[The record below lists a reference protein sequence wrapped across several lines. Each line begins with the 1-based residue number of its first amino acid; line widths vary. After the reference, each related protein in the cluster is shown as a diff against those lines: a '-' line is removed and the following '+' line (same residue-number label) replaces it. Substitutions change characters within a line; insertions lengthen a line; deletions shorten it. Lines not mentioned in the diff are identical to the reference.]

1 MKISAKGLQLIEKHE
16 GCILAS
22 YICPAG
28 KWTVGVGHTRT
39 AKQGMAITK
48 AQAYDLLK
56 IDVMVAEATVNSCM
70 FAFNQNQFDALVC
83 LVFNIGS
90 GAFKGSTLLKKI
102 KGYSGKDE
110 IVHEWSEWNHIGK
123 KEIKGLTNRRKDE
136 ILLYFS

>member
-22 YICPAG
+22 YVCPAG
-28 KWTVGVGHTRT
+28 KWTVGIGHTRT

-48 AQAYDLLK
+48 EQAYDLLRV
-56 IDVMVAEATVNSCM
+56 DVTVAVAAVNSCL
-70 FAFNQNQFDALVC
+70 FNFNQNQFDALVC

-102 KGYSGKDE
+102 KGYSSKDE

-123 KEIKGLTNRRKDE
+123 NEIKGLTNRRKDE
-136 ILLYFS
+136 SDLYFS